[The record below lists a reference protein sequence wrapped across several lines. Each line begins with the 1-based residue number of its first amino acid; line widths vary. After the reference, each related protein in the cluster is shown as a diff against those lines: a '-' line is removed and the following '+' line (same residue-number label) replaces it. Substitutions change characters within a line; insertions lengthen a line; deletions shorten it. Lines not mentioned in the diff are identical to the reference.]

1 MNIKYA
7 RILNIRF
14 PTGEIVN
21 PVRSRLNN
29 YRVPGRV
36 GRFEPPE
43 RASAPLSTGKRR
55 LEAGGRPPLGPQRES
70 PESPESSASA
80 SPAAP
85 RSARGDHRPSGPRPR
100 SASRPPGS
108 AHREPRLRV
117 WGAGGSAAGAPRCVL
132 VWFLFPVL
140 MFRGSPRRW
149 SGEKACTKDKT
160 SCEPRAF
167 SPDPLITRGCR
178 LGKASRA
185 CPWFCFLPERL
196 YPQAPRTNTIVSV
209 GAR

>member
-55 LEAGGRPPLGPQRES
+55 LEAGGRPPLGPQRGE
-70 PESPESSASA
+70 PRVVRLRL
-80 SPAAP
+80 P
-85 RSARGDHRPSGPRPR
+85 RSAPQRSG
-100 SASRPPGS
+100 RPP
-108 AHREPRLRV
+108 AERPPPAERLPPARLR
-117 WGAGGSAAGAPRCVL
+117 APRAAAPSLGSGRERCGSSPMCFSLIFVSRFNVSWL
-132 VWFLFPVL
+132 SETVV
-140 MFRGSPRRW
+140 RG
-149 SGEKACTKDKT
+149 K
-160 SCEPRAF
+160 
-167 SPDPLITRGCR
+167 
-178 LGKASRA
+178 
-185 CPWFCFLPERL
+185 
-196 YPQAPRTNTIVSV
+196 SV
-209 GAR
+209 HKG